1 MLLLFCSQV
10 LGTHQ
15 LIPTAQ
21 VNDISSTE
29 NGLTRKTFSN
39 CNPWISS
46 GWCDWHWTN
55 AGRTRNLHN
64 RSVFGDVKETQLTS
78 VGRYIH
84 PDQPMHRS
92 IIWDWLHDKLI
103 YEKAISYNFSLRGM
117 ISSLFPFF
125 PISILLQKHAILLQS
140 QSGNQRIITIWVG
153 IKCMKW
159 RAMWN
164 RNANLLAF
172 QKKTNKQNKTKPNLF
187 SSTGNTM
194 ERKLASTLLGWAFT
208 PICWPWLQL

>member
-10 LGTHQ
+10 LGTRQ

-55 AGRTRNLHN
+55 AGRTRNLHD
-64 RSVFGDVKETQLTS
+64 RSGSGDVKETQLTS

-84 PDQPMHRS
+84 PDQLRHRS
-92 IIWDWLHDKLI
+92 IIWDWFHDKLI
-103 YEKAISYNFSLRGM
+103 YEKLLKIFLCEAWSLHFFLFSPFISFYKSMQYYCNPKVETRG
-117 ISSLFPFF
+117 
-125 PISILLQKHAILLQS
+125 LLQY
-140 QSGNQRIITIWVG
+140 G
-153 IKCMKW
+153 
-159 RAMWN
+159 
-164 RNANLLAF
+164 LA
-172 QKKTNKQNKTKPNLF
+172 
-187 SSTGNTM
+187 
-194 ERKLASTLLGWAFT
+194 
-208 PICWPWLQL
+208 